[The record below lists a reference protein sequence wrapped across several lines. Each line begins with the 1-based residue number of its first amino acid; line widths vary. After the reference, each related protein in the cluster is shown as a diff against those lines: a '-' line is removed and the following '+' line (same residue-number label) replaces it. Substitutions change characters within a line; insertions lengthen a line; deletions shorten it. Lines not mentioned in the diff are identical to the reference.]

1 VRREVLAMIDEDQ
14 RKESV
19 PPASAEILSEFE
31 RAPLKVPPLSLSAWP
46 SEFDKLC
53 KKFGGPADLGIPVS
67 GSLMNYFRQCC
78 GEFRPY
84 QVLPVLLRFAKG
96 QDEALANQHY
106 PWVAFAISQYCFAT
120 SEFRKYTDEPRPKEI
135 LELFGRIDSAAADL
149 VAALEKIKHLS
160 YRLRDPSAPSR
171 RDHLSDFDAFFSQA
185 IAGRISGDLGN
196 HDVSDDLQA
205 FAFLKQLKQL
215 RVAAIEAPRHFDKTL
230 VERERGQKNPALR
243 EFVLRCA
250 QIWVNTGRK
259 PSASQVSKRA
269 TDDPDFVIF
278 VKELAKIG
286 NLPPP
291 TRKQIEIKL
300 A

>member
-1 VRREVLAMIDEDQ
+1 
-14 RKESV
+14 
-19 PPASAEILSEFE
+19 
-31 RAPLKVPPLSLSAWP
+31 
-46 SEFDKLC
+46 
-53 KKFGGPADLGIPVS
+53 
-67 GSLMNYFRQCC
+67 MNYFRQCC

-106 PWVAFAISQYCFAT
+106 PWVSFCAISQYCFAT

-250 QIWVNTGRK
+250 QIWVNMTGRK